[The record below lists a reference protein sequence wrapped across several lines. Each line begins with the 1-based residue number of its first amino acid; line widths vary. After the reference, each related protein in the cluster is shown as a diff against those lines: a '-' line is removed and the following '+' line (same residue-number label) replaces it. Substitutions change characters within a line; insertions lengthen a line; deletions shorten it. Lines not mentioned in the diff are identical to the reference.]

1 MADARISE
9 LPAVTTPAATD
20 ELPVNQGG
28 TTRKVTRQQMHALES
43 GEHLSLPQDNDPTTP
58 TLRFGDLDTGLY
70 EVADDQIGVAV
81 ATALCWILL
90 ATQFAAADAAGPAL
104 QNEAA
109 TATNPTLLPNKA
121 DADTGVGW
129 NAADNLSLVA
139 GGAEAVRV
147 EDPADLA
154 AGETSLWLFD
164 FDNGTMEQV
173 SVGAADSGGSGY
185 KVLRIPN

>member
-43 GEHLSLPQDNDPTTP
+43 GEHMSLPQDNDPTTP